1 MRASFHL
8 WIMLGESPKE
18 TDTEIAGKPASMYL
32 ERNFA

>member
-1 MRASFHL
+1 MPGQ
-8 WIMLGESPKE
+8 IMLGESPKE